1 MDFLLVGIGGFLG
14 ANARFFISGWIA
26 ERIGATLPWNTFIIN
41 LTGSFVIG
49 FLLTAFTERFL
60 LEPAWRLFLVVGFLG
75 GYTTFS
81 SYAWE
86 GFRLLE
92 DGAWQWAAAYLL
104 GSTGLGLLATIL
116 GVVAARSL
124 AR

>member
-1 MDFLLVGIGGFLG
+1 MEFLWVGIGGFLG
-14 ANARFFISGWIA
+14 ANLRYYLSVWIA
-26 ERIGATLPWNTFIIN
+26 DRMVSTLPWNTFIIN

-49 FLLTAFTERFL
+49 LLLTAASQRFM

-81 SYAWE
+81 SYTWE

-92 DGAWQWAAAYLL
+92 DGAWLSATVYLVGSSAL
-104 GSTGLGLLATIL
+104 G
-116 GVVAARSL
+116 
-124 AR
+124 